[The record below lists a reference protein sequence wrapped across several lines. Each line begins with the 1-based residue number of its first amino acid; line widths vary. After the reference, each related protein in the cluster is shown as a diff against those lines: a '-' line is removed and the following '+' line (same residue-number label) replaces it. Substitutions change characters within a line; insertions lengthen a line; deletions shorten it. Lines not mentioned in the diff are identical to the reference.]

1 MVKRTNFR
9 KLKKRFLKNDRG
21 AVLPLFAIALLPV
34 MLLTGIVVDVG
45 RQAYVN
51 TQLAYACD
59 AAAIAGARYNIEDVQ
74 ANATK
79 FFYAN
84 YPQGRHEVQ
93 VRPVVSLSPDQ
104 TIVTVSASAE
114 ISLFFSRLLGQD
126 VLPVRGEAQVRR
138 QLASNQIAMVLD
150 VTGSMAYNT
159 GINGL
164 REASR
169 RLVEVVF
176 EGNETLDTTA
186 ISLIPYAASVN
197 IGGHEY
203 QRNWLS
209 NPSKLNDFP
218 RNEPWAGCVGAV
230 DTGRNA
236 VDTDTPPSR
245 SRTWPVYFAESTY
258 NVRGIP
264 TPRDND
270 WRIVNGN
277 LRVEHQLS
285 ENVRVGPNRSCSL
298 PVLPLTNKKSV
309 LLDRISQFTSANLG
323 FGGGTFGN
331 LGIVWGWN
339 TISPRWK
346 GQWKSEVQPTDYGAE
361 NLKSM
366 VIVTDGENS
375 WHDTSENPTGDPTAY
390 NFNVSTNRIAN
401 STLGV
406 SNASQ
411 ARTAIDNRITSL
423 CNRIKNSGIQI
434 FTVTFRV
441 SAPSAQQ
448 LYRNCA
454 SRPEW
459 AFQAESAEDL
469 YNQFSQIGSEVKK
482 ITIIK

>member
-1 MVKRTNFR
+1 MVKRIINFR
-9 KLKKRFLKNDRG
+9 KLRKRFLENDRG
-21 AVLPLFAIALLPV
+21 AVMPLFAVALLPIV
-34 MLLTGIVVDVG
+34 LLTGIVVDVG
-45 RQAYVN
+45 RQAYIN

-79 FFYAN
+79 VFYAN
-84 YPQGRHEVQ
+84 YLQDENEIRVT
-93 VRPVVSLSPDQ
+93 PVVTVSPDQ

-114 ISLFFSRLLGQD
+114 VSMFFGKLLGQD
-126 VLPVRGEAQVRR
+126 TLPIRAEAQVRR
-138 QLASNQIAMVLD
+138 QMASSQIAMVLD

-159 GINGL
+159 GIDGL

-186 ISLIPYAASVN
+186 ISLVPYAASVN
-197 IGGHEY
+197 IGNRY
-203 QRNWLS
+203 RNWLS
-209 NPSKLNDFP
+209 NPSRLNDFP

-230 DTGRNA
+230 DTGN
-236 VDTDTPPSR
+236 VMDTDAPPSR
-245 SRTWPVYFAESTY
+245 SRTWPVYFAESTL
-258 NVRGIP
+258 NKGLP

-270 WRIVNGN
+270 WRIRPNGT
-277 LRVEHQLS
+277 LEVLGPLGG

-298 PVLPLTNKKSV
+298 PILPLTNNKKV

-346 GQWKSEVQPTDYGAE
+346 GLWQSDVQPTDYGAE

-366 VIVTDGENS
+366 VIVTDGENL
-375 WHDTSENPTGDPTAY
+375 WHNAAENPIGDPTAY
-390 NFNVSTNRIAN
+390 NFGVSQNRATS
-401 STLGV
+401 STLGI
-406 SNASQ
+406 SNISQ
-411 ARTAIDNRITSL
+411 AQARIDARVTSL
-423 CNRIKNSGIQI
+423 CDRIKAQGIQV

-448 LYRNCA
+448 LYRDCA

-469 YNQFSQIGSEVKK
+469 YNQFSQIGSEVKR